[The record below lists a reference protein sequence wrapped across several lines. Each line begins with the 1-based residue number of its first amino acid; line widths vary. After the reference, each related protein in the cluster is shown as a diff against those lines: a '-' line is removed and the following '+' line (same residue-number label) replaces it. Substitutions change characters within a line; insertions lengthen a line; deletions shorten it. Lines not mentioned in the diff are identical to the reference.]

1 MDDHYNDTSIGLEWE
16 VVSFEV
22 DTLVIQVYFKHHREI
37 SPEPEQDK
45 IVVGLKPGHA
55 GALVSKDKKKLDSDF
70 REISWKIPK

>member
-1 MDDHYNDTSIGLEWE
+1 LDDHYNDTSIGLEWE

-22 DTLVIQVYFKHHREI
+22 HTLVIQDCYNHHREI

-45 IVVGLKPGHA
+45 IVVGLKAGHA